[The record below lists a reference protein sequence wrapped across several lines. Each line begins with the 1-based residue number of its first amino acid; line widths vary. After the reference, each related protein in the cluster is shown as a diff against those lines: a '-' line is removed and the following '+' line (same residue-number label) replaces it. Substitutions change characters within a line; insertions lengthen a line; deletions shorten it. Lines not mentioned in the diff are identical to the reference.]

1 MANTQLHILTPAV
14 EAKPEV
20 HSPDSQT
27 SKNPSI
33 CVDLPKS
40 QQEIIVDSENVEQ
53 LDVSSLETLNEKLRA
68 ANNDLYQQIEHL
80 KDQLAE
86 SEKAL
91 QWQKRR
97 SSVAESMLNQ
107 NTQELAAAQQQIQ
120 SLFQELET
128 AVQTIQR
135 QQNYIETYQAE
146 LHISQQRLAKLEREC
161 ALLQTNYNEQSQ
173 QVFQSENACRELRS
187 RLMRQQRQ
195 TLQFKAALEKC
206 LEKPGVNDSSDHT
219 ANHQTR
225 FSRKA
230 RSLLPNVQ
238 PIQPWSAESESF
250 TDQFGSGGNQPL
262 DPCTIISASP
272 PSKSDNSAPIQQETA
287 TPSLEEPLPTPDAA
301 SLEDYPTTSE
311 NVSSVDS
318 SKLDNQLE
326 SLIQLFFTGGS
337 PSTSPPPA
345 QIHLDSNQTVASV
358 GESIETTGENDR
370 SQIPPQE
377 NRQLEIPPTPE
388 HSPDSY
394 TLPDSS
400 PTQPIE
406 WEQYLLEN
414 SRFYQPHST
423 SNNFT
428 HQINDQKSPMTTGQ
442 ELSPVVYPQ
451 RSPKGRR
458 SLLSVELPNF
468 SPDHQNNNHH

>member
-20 HSPDSQT
+20 HNPDSQT
-27 SKNPSI
+27 NKNQSN
-33 CVDLPKS
+33 CVDMSKS
-40 QQEIIVDSENVEQ
+40 QQEIIVDSENVEK

-86 SEKAL
+86 SQKAL

-206 LEKPGVNDSSDHT
+206 LEKPAENDSSDHT

-238 PIQPWSAESESF
+238 PIQPWSAESESL
-250 TDQFGSGGNQPL
+250 TDQFESYGNQPIE
-262 DPCTIISASP
+262 PCTTISASP
-272 PSKSDNSAPIQQETA
+272 PSSSDNSPPIQQDTA
-287 TPSLEEPLPTPDAA
+287 TPSLEEPLPTPAA
-301 SLEDYPTTSE
+301 ALEDSPTTSE
-311 NVSSVDS
+311 SVSSVDS
-318 SKLDNQLE
+318 SKLDPQLE

-337 PSTSPPPA
+337 PSTSPPTA
-345 QIHLDSNQTVASV
+345 EINVDSNQTVGSV
-358 GESIETTGENDR
+358 GESLETTGENDR
-370 SQIPPQE
+370 PQIPPQE

-388 HSPDSY
+388 DSPDSY

-400 PTQPIE
+400 PSQPIE
-406 WEQYLLEN
+406 WEQYLLAN

-428 HQINDQKSPMTTGQ
+428 HQVNEQKSPMGTGQ

-451 RSPKGRR
+451 RSPKAPR
-458 SLLSVELPNF
+458 SLFSVQLPNF
-468 SPDHQNNNHH
+468 NIDSKNSNHS

>member
-14 EAKPEV
+14 EPKPEV
-20 HSPDSQT
+20 HNPDSQT
-27 SKNPSI
+27 SKNPSNW
-33 CVDLPKS
+33 VDISKS
-40 QQEIIVDSENVEQ
+40 QQEIIVDSENVEK
-53 LDVSSLETLNEKLRA
+53 LDVISLETLNEKLRA

-120 SLFQELET
+120 SLFQDLET

-135 QQNYIETYQAE
+135 QQNYIETYQTE

-206 LEKPGVNDSSDHT
+206 LEKPGVNDSSDNT
-219 ANHQTR
+219 PNHQTR

-230 RSLLPNVQ
+230 RSLLPNLQ

-250 TDQFGSGGNQPL
+250 TDEFGSGGNQSI
-262 DPCTIISASP
+262 DACTTISASP
-272 PSKSDNSAPIQQETA
+272 PSRSDSSPPIQQDTA
-287 TPSLEEPLPTPDAA
+287 TPSLEEPLPTPDA
-301 SLEDYPTTSE
+301 SLEDSPTTSE
-311 NVSSVDS
+311 SVSSVDS

-345 QIHLDSNQTVASV
+345 QIHLDSNQTVVSM
-358 GESIETTGENDR
+358 GESLGTTGENDR
-370 SQIPPQE
+370 SQLPSQE
-377 NRQLEIPPTPE
+377 NRQLEIPPTAE

-400 PTQPIE
+400 PSQPIE

-414 SRFYQPHST
+414 SRFYQTDST
-423 SNNFT
+423 SDSFT
-428 HQINDQKSPMTTGQ
+428 EEVNQGKSPMASRQ
-442 ELSPVVYPQ
+442 ELPPVVSPPG
-451 RSPKGRR
+451 SPKGRR
-458 SLLSVELPNF
+458 SLSSVELPNF
-468 SPDHQNNNHH
+468 RPEHKNNHHY

>member
-1 MANTQLHILTPAV
+1 MANKQLHILTPAV

-27 SKNPSI
+27 SKNPSNW
-33 CVDLPKS
+33 VDLPKS
-40 QQEIIVDSENVEQ
+40 QQEIIVDSENVEK

-161 ALLQTNYNEQSQ
+161 ALLQTNYNQQSQ

-206 LEKPGVNDSSDHT
+206 LEKPAENDSSDHT

-250 TDQFGSGGNQPL
+250 TDQFESYGNQPI
-262 DPCTIISASP
+262 DPCSTLSVSP
-272 PSKSDNSAPIQQETA
+272 PSRSDDNSPPIQEDTA
-287 TPSLEEPLPTPDAA
+287 TPSLEEPLPTPAA
-301 SLEDYPTTSE
+301 SLEDSPTTSKS
-311 NVSSVDS
+311 VSSVDS
-318 SKLDNQLE
+318 SKLDTQLE

-337 PSTSPPPA
+337 PSTSPPTA
-345 QIHLDSNQTVASV
+345 EINVDSNQTVGSV
-358 GESIETTGENDR
+358 GESLETTGKNER
-370 SQIPPQE
+370 PQLPPQE
-377 NRQLEIPPTPE
+377 NRQLEISPTPE
-388 HSPDSY
+388 DSPDSY

-400 PTQPIE
+400 PSQPIE

-428 HQINDQKSPMTTGQ
+428 HQVNEQKSPMGTGQ

-451 RSPKGRR
+451 RSPKPRR
-458 SLLSVELPNF
+458 SLISVELPNF
-468 SPDHQNNNHH
+468 NHERPNNNHH